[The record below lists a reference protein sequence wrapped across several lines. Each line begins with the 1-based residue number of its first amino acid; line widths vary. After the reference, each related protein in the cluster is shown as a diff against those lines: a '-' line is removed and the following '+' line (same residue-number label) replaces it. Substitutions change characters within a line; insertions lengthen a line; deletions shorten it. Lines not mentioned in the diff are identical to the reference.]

1 MPIPTR
7 RASDVIT
14 PYCAPVEW
22 YRGVAEA
29 FAAARRHPNRALFGG
44 DTLLTVPVEGGARA
58 LKAHARGSGMAL
70 QVSLHG
76 RWPHV
81 HLGALEAL
89 FGRTPFFPHYFPDV
103 AEIISRPP
111 ALLADLT
118 GGIDRIVR
126 RALNL
131 DALLPL
137 LEAPAPAVITESK
150 RIARHTEAS
159 APMLEALFRFG
170 PEAIFLLAKR

>member
-76 RWPHV
+76 RWP
-81 HLGALEAL
+81 
-89 FGRTPFFPHYFPDV
+89 
-103 AEIISRPP
+103 
-111 ALLADLT
+111 LLADLT

-137 LEAPAPAVITESK
+137 LEAPAPAVIAESK